1 MCHGG
6 PVTVAFDPDIARR
19 TWMTLEPIHGMTY
32 FSPHGAPIY
41 DAIGLTGRQHY
52 FASRSAAMGAVSAQM
67 VTATFFNFAPSLVA
81 SCMPAAW
88 EAASPSAVLDARLR
102 VVDVSLHEAAAAH
115 IGTDATKTAAEL
127 ARSAALV
134 ACERVDGKALFAAH
148 AELAWP
154 TDPHLVLWHA
164 QTLLREYRGD
174 IHIALLLA
182 EGWSGLDA
190 LITHGATGVV
200 PLHMLKLLRGWSDD
214 EWDGAAESLRGR
226 GILAADSVTLTPH
239 GHELRERLEARTDL
253 LSADPWAS
261 LGDDACKSLRALA
274 RPMSAAVI
282 DAGWS
287 PLRKL
292 PPTDD

>member
-1 MCHGG
+1 
-6 PVTVAFDPDIARR
+6 
-19 TWMTLEPIHGMTY
+19 MTY
-32 FSPHGAPIY
+32 FTPHGSPIY

-81 SCMPAAW
+81 SCIPAAW
-88 EAASPSAVLDARLR
+88 DVAPPSAVLDARLR
-102 VVDVSLHEAAAAH
+102 VVDVSLRDAAADH
-115 IGTDATKTAAEL
+115 IETDATKTAADL
-127 ARSAALV
+127 ARTAALV

-154 TDPHLVLWHA
+154 TEPHLVLWHA

-174 IHIALLLA
+174 IHIALLVA
-182 EGWSGLDA
+182 EGLSGLDA

-200 PLHMLKLLRGWSDD
+200 PLDMLKLLRGWSDD
-214 EWDGAAESLRGR
+214 QWDVAVESLRAR
-226 GILAADSVTLTPH
+226 NILEADSITFTPH
-239 GHELRERLEARTDL
+239 GRKLRERLEARTDS
-253 LSADPWAS
+253 LSAEPWAA
-261 LGDDACKSLRALA
+261 LGEEACQTLRASA

-292 PPTDD
+292 PPAED